1 MSNTTIQA
9 RISQELKDE
18 AEAIFAAIGL
28 KTSDAIR
35 MFLTQSVNDK
45 GLPFRPHA
53 TVPNRETITSFQDY
67 EKGKNLTTHTQFDD
81 LIEDLNN

>member
-35 MFLTQSVNDK
+35 MFLTQSVNDN
-45 GLPFRPHA
+45 GLPFRPHSRA
-53 TVPNRETITSFQDY
+53 PNTKTIKAIQEDHKKLKSHTNPQDAFN
-67 EKGKNLTTHTQFDD
+67 ELD
-81 LIEDLNN
+81 I

>member
-35 MFLTQSVNDK
+35 MFLTQSVNDN

-53 TVPNRETITSFQDY
+53 RIPNKKTIQAMEEDPKALKSYQNSQDIFN
-67 EKGKNLTTHTQFDD
+67 ELD
-81 LIEDLNN
+81 I

>member
-35 MFLTQSVNDK
+35 MFLTQSVNDN
-45 GLPFRPHA
+45 GLPFKPRA
-53 TVPNRETITSFQDY
+53 RTPNKETIQAMEEDPKSLKTHKNPQDIFN
-67 EKGKNLTTHTQFDD
+67 ELD
-81 LIEDLNN
+81 I